1 MLAWDSFKCHITD
14 SVKQELAQAKI
25 DPVIVPCGCTKYI
38 QPPDVA
44 WNKPFKAKVT
54 EKYNVWMA
62 VRAHSFTAT
71 GNMRGPSHQEIIKW
85 VLEAWEN
92 PDRSEDDQ
100 THCLKEGQPCR
111 VGQDCL
117 ASIQQ
122 ALKGTCATDPCF
134 GCRRGST
141 RKFTY

>member
-25 DPVIVPCGCTKYI
+25 DPVILPCGCTKYI

-54 EKYNVWMA
+54 EKYNAWMA
-62 VRAHSFTAT
+62 GRA
-71 GNMRGPSHQEIIKW
+71 
-85 VLEAWEN
+85 

-100 THCLKEGQPCR
+100 THCLKERQPCR

-122 ALKGTCATDPCF
+122 ALKGTCATDPF
-134 GCRRGST
+134 ADVMLLDVEETAPESSLIELSDNDIEVD
-141 RKFTY
+141 